1 MGKILFLIMIELKN
15 QQNTWFL
22 YIAGREQED
31 DVSVSLLFLFVTDP
45 NNWIINMEKM
55 WKKYTSPSENVSS

>member
-45 NNWIINMEKM
+45 NNWITNMEKM